1 MHVNVIGA
9 GSWGTSIALLLGRN
23 GHDVTLYGL
32 PDENMLSTISL
43 RENMQYL
50 PGFVLPETVTIT
62 AEIEALPKADVW
74 VIAVPSQAVQG
85 VSQVIAEQQ
94 PDAIALIASKGL
106 ALGAELLGDVVARF
120 LPVENVGALSGP
132 NLAIEIARGIP
143 TASVC
148 AYRNEA
154 TADFVR
160 GAFMCGSF
168 RVYTSTDLIGVE
180 LAGALKNVMAIAAG
194 ISDGLGFGDNTK
206 GALLARGLNE
216 MSKLGVAMGG
226 RLETFMGIAGVG
238 DLFATAASQLS
249 RNYRVGYALG
259 QGRALREALEEIGQ
273 VAEGVPTSEAALILA
288 RRHQMV
294 LPTFEAVDNTLKGR
308 IRPNEAVALLMER
321 SPKSES

>member
-32 PDENMLSTISL
+32 PDENLFSTISL

-62 AEIEALPKADVW
+62 ADEESLPEADFW
-74 VIAVPSQAVQG
+74 VIAVPSQAVKG
-85 VSQVIAEQQ
+85 VSQMIAGRQAQ
-94 PDAIALIASKGL
+94 AVALIASKGL
-106 ALGAELLGDVVARF
+106 ALGAELLGDVVAQF
-120 LPVENVGALSGP
+120 LPQENVGALSGP

-148 AYRNEA
+148 AYQNED
-154 TADFVR
+154 TANFVR

-216 MSKLGVAMGG
+216 MSKLGVALGG

-238 DLFATAASQLS
+238 DLFATAASKLS

-259 QGRALREALEEIGQ
+259 QGRALKDALEEIGQ

-294 LPTFEAVDNTLKGR
+294 LPTFEAVDNTLKSR
-308 IRPNEAVALLMER
+308 IRPSEAVALLMER